1 MTTDKIRDAVQSMKS
16 AGASKL
22 PLPLNVVLDL
32 VKDAEAYR
40 RLPQLAKDAV
50 KEMMG

>member
-1 MTTDKIRDAVQSMKS
+1 MTTEKIRDAVRSMKS

-22 PLPLNVVLDL
+22 PLPLNVVLSL
-32 VKDAEAYR
+32 VEDAERYR
-40 RLPQLAKDAV
+40 KLPQLAKDAV